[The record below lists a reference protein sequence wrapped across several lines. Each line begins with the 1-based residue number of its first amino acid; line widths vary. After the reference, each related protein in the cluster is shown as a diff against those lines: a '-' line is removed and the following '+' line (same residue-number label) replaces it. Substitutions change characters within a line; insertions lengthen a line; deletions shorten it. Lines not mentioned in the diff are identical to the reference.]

1 MTHLFL
7 VNSQNNRLVNP
18 LQHGF
23 AFTSNGHSSTSISFV
38 QLSLTCFILLFT
50 IKNKLFNC
58 YNCHLENGMPIV
70 VFEQYN
76 YNDAAARRRLL
87 LRALITTT
95 TTTLSAINLFF
106 RLLFAY
112 SQLRVEISYLLQ
124 HASRI
129 HCYYIFQSLITC
141 NRGDTT
147 SGTYGA
153 DQIYS
158 RSGRIPQRVTS

>member
-1 MTHLFL
+1 MGCQLWFL
-7 VNSQNNRLVNP
+7 NN
-18 LQHGF
+18 
-23 AFTSNGHSSTSISFV
+23 
-38 QLSLTCFILLFT
+38 T
-50 IKNKLFNC
+50 IIM
-58 YNCHLENGMPIV
+58 MP
-70 VFEQYN
+70 
-76 YNDAAARRRLL
+76 RRLL

-124 HASRI
+124 HASGI
-129 HCYYIFQSLITC
+129 HCYYIFQLLITC
-141 NRGDTT
+141 NRGDTA

-158 RSGRIPQRVTS
+158 RSGRIPQRATSRVPCALQDTSFPRHWTKRTQECERRKKNLGI